1 MGARVARW
9 GRDLPAT
16 DGTAGLLHAG
26 PFSDTERGAK
36 NIPFSPL
43 GKGAWGLG
51 GPAGQLE
58 GDMVEL
64 RRWRGVQQQT
74 QTRAGRVKLQQM

>member
-1 MGARVARW
+1 MTLMP
-9 GRDLPAT
+9 D
-16 DGTAGLLHAG
+16 TAHRQTHLSPD

-74 QTRAGRVKLQQM
+74 QTWAGRVKLQQM